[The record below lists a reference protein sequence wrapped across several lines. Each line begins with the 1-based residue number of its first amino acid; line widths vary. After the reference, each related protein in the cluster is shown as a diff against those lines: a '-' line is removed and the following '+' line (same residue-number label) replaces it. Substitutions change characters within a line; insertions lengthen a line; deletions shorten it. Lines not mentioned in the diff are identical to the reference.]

1 MTEKKNWSIIQF
13 GDPIKGANAGI
24 DKAINETLAAITT
37 EVKEISPTNKKKDGG
52 RLRNSW
58 MYRGPG
64 KDGGF
69 NDSPGIKARG
79 GDKLRSI
86 ATNGVGYVG
95 SNLDYATYQEFGTK
109 NMKPQP
115 SLRPAVAS
123 VNGEGLKSIA
133 KTINEEVKKWT
144 EQSAKRKKK

>member
-1 MTEKKNWSIIQF
+1 MADKNWSVIQF
-13 GDPIKGANAGI
+13 GDPIKGAQEGI

-37 EVKEISPTNKKKDGG
+37 RAKLLAPADKGQ
-52 RLRNSW
+52 LRNSI

-64 KDGGF
+64 EEEGF
-69 NDSPGIKARG
+69 NDSPGKKSKS
-79 GDKLRSI
+79 GDKLKSI
-86 ATNGVGYVG
+86 ATDGVGYVG

-109 NMKPQP
+109 ITKPQP
-115 SLRPAVAS
+115 FLRPAVAS
-123 VNGEGLKSIA
+123 VNGEGLWSIA

>member
-24 DKAINETLAAITT
+24 DKAINETLAAIAT
-37 EVKEISPTNKKKDGG
+37 EAKLLAPADKG
-52 RLRNSW
+52 RLRNSI

-64 KDGGF
+64 KEEGF
-69 NDSPGIKARG
+69 NDSPGKKAKG

-86 ATNGVGYVG
+86 ATDGVGYVG

-109 NMKPQP
+109 NTKPQP
-115 SLRPAVAS
+115 FLRPAVAS
-123 VNGEGLKSIA
+123 VGGESLKSIA